1 RFLMRIQLGYPDPR
15 AERELLTGK
24 DRRQMLTLLP
34 ALADAERLQGWQEQI
49 LTIHLSDAVIDYLQ
63 RLVIHTRQSRDFPHG
78 LSPRGLLALKRAT
91 QAWAFIEGRNY
102 AIPED
107 VQAVLPAVAEH
118 RLRGSMEDQQK
129 MHSLTSQLLN
139 AVDVIE

>member
-1 RFLMRIQLGYPDPR
+1 MIGDLGDDTFIFN
-15 AERELLTGK
+15 LG
-24 DRRQMLTLLP
+24 
-34 ALADAERLQGWQEQI
+34 
-49 LTIHLSDAVIDYLQ
+49 
-63 RLVIHTRQSRDFPHG
+63 LVTHTRQSRDFVHG

-107 VQAVLPAVAEH
+107 IQAVLPSVAEH
-118 RLRGSMEDQQK
+118 RLRGSIEDQSR

-139 AVDVIE
+139 AVDVIG

>member
-1 RFLMRIQLGYPDPR
+1 
-15 AERELLTGK
+15 
-24 DRRQMLTLLP
+24 MLTVLP
-34 ALADAERLQGWQEQI
+34 ALADAERLQAWQAQI

-63 RLVIHTRQSRDFPHG
+63 RLVTHTRQSRDFAHG

-102 AIPED
+102 TIPED
-107 VQAVLPAVAEH
+107 IQAVLPSVAEH
-118 RLRGSMEDQQK
+118 RLRGSIEDQSR

-139 AVDVIE
+139 AVDVIG